1 MWNTFKN
8 IFQRN
13 ERQAY
18 RAYRVCVA
26 GQSKYFVTFKEASIY
41 AEEIDLAEPVEIYL
55 GHRRLGKNILI
66 KTKQSIR
73 AGEDY
78 DFTRR
83 SYLYS

>member
-13 ERQAY
+13 ERQ
-18 RAYRVCVA
+18 AYRVCVA

-55 GHRRLGKNILI
+55 GHRRLSWKLPKRMGTWKEHFN
-66 KTKQSIR
+66 K
-73 AGEDY
+73 D
-78 DFTRR
+78 
-83 SYLYS
+83 